1 MRSMPNKRILVKTC
15 IACSGFILAVGFFLY
30 VNRDAICARLAAE
43 LKKDSAAGDFV
54 SPPDDGVFFEVKF
67 GTK

>member
-1 MRSMPNKRILVKTC
+1 MPNKRILVKTC
-15 IACSGFILAVGFFLY
+15 IACSGLILAVGFFLF
-30 VNRDAICARLAAE
+30 VNREAICARFAAE
-43 LKKDSAAGDFV
+43 SKKDSTAGDFV